1 MSRLLATACLLLALH
16 LLFPLPSRPLH
27 RLTIVPPASPQPL
40 VRARRFRASRRRLLL
55 VPPVALVLLA
65 FSPQLFFSVGA
76 IAVICVLALLQRA
89 QHRRQAEAASRRT
102 TVIEALDVLAADLA
116 AGRPP
121 IDALGGAAT
130 IAPELQPAHAA
141 AKLGGDVPTT
151 LELVAQSPGSAG
163 LRALAA
169 TWRVAE
175 ESGAAFAALTERLA
189 DSLRADEAIHR
200 QTAAGLAGARSS
212 ARILAALPIF
222 GTALGYSLGA
232 DPLTFLTS
240 TPPGWLCLSA
250 GLALTALGLH
260 WTTRL
265 AAGSP
270 CP

>member
-1 MSRLLATACLLLALH
+1 MSRFLATLCVLLALH
-16 LLFPLPSRPLH
+16 LWFPLPLH
-27 RLTIVPPASPQPL
+27 ALRRLTPP
-40 VRARRFRASRRRLLL
+40 RAATPTRPYTRRLLL
-55 VPPVALVLLA
+55 LPPAAIVLLA
-65 FSPQLFFSVGA
+65 FGPQVFFAVGA
-76 IAVICVLALLQRA
+76 LAVIALLALLQRE
-89 QHRRQAEAASRRT
+89 QHRRQAVTTARRT

-130 IAPELQPAHAA
+130 ITPDLQPAHLA
-141 AKLGGDVPTT
+141 AKLGGDVPAA
-151 LELVAQSPGSAG
+151 LELAAQSPGSAG

-175 ESGAAFAALTERLA
+175 ESGAAFATLTERLA

-212 ARILAALPIF
+212 ARILAALPLF

-232 DPLTFLTS
+232 NPLGFLTA
-240 TPPGWLCLSA
+240 TPSGWICLTA
-250 GLALTALGLH
+250 GLALTAAGLH

-265 AAGSP
+265 ATETP
-270 CP
+270 CL